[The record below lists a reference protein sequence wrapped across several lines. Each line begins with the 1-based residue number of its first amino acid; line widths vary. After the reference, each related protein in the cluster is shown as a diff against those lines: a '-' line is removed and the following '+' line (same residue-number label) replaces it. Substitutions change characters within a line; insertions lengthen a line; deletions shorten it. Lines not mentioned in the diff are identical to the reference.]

1 MNRPAPTPAG
11 AAVPADAAELGAIFS
26 ALGLPPQPAQ
36 LAMLS
41 GYLDLLQRWNATY
54 NLTAVRERSAML
66 SQHLADC
73 LALIG
78 PLQRHRS
85 AGRLLD
91 VGSGGGLPG
100 VVVAALLPQMDVTCV
115 DAVGKKVA
123 FVRQVAGALQLNNLH
138 AAHARVE
145 DLKLAPFDLITSR
158 AFATLELFVRLTEKH
173 LADGGVW
180 LAMKGQTPED
190 EMAALPPSVEVFHV
204 EQLVVPTLAAQRCL
218 VWMRRRQPT

>member
-1 MNRPAPTPAG
+1 
-11 AAVPADAAELGAIFS
+11 VPADAAELNAIFVG
-26 ALGLPPQPAQ
+26 LGLEPTPSQVV
-36 LAMLS
+36 LLS

-73 LALIG
+73 LAVIA
-78 PLQRHRS
+78 PLQKHRT

-100 VVVAALLPQMDVTCV
+100 VVIAALLPKMDVTCV

-123 FVRQVAGALQLNNLH
+123 FVRQVAGGLQLANLH
-138 AAHARVE
+138 GAHARVE
-145 DLKLAPFDLITSR
+145 DLKLPVFQVITSR

-173 LADGGVW
+173 LAADGVW
-180 LAMKGQTPED
+180 LAMKGRLPEE

-204 EQLVVPTLAAQRCL
+204 EQLQVPTLDSQRCL
-218 VWMRRRQPT
+218 IWMRRRAAV